1 MSATTSELITLST
14 DIGSVLI
21 GMGLLCVAIMGLK
34 QISEVKLTRIN
45 QANRDS
51 YEYSDKIVDYFL
63 EKIYKKNNELNFLGA
78 KFGIKQT
85 VLKEFTHPKQIF
97 DDAYNV
103 KEFNEFKN
111 LFEKTKQIN
120 GNISYIDTKMELSNQ
135 IEKICFMISTDLPHK
150 NMVYDCIGNALLV
163 VICHNKDIL
172 RFIRGSSSKRAGA
185 GKFIFTQKVYTDWYH
200 KNSSEKS
207 HAQITSLEQQIFSL
221 KQEIQNDSLSS
232 SKFTSDDS
240 EATEK
245 PAGTY

>member
-63 EKIYKKNNELNFLGA
+63 E
-78 KFGIKQT
+78 
-85 VLKEFTHPKQIF
+85 QIF